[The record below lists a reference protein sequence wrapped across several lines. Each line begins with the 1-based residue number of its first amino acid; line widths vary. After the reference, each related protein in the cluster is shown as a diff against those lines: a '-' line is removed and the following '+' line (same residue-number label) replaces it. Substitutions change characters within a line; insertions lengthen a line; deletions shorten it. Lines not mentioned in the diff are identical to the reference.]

1 MAVGVSLVLDILA
14 GEHLFFFCC
23 RTPVLPSYT
32 ETARI
37 CTVLTP
43 YLHITLT

>member
-23 RTPVLPSYT
+23 RNPLPSYS

-37 CTVLTP
+37 GTILTP

>member
-23 RTPVLPSYT
+23 RNRTMLPSYS

-37 CTVLTP
+37 
-43 YLHITLT
+43 